1 MSRILTS
8 RDILPL
14 IRDGQTELEL
24 REGDNLTD
32 LAREMLRDR
41 GVRAVPAR
49 NPEVYA
55 PDQPTAPGSLSNATR
70 QSATQ
75 PDGQETRN
83 VFVAQAAL
91 ASNPKNTEPDPYDL
105 VITGGI
111 CVVPEMG
118 RIKANVC
125 IRDGKIAALTTDRV
139 RGKQEIDATGLYVLP
154 GVIDP
159 HTHLGLFVPFEQE
172 LESETRSAVLGGVTT
187 IGTYFN
193 QTGSYLPLIDRLE
206 HQVNTIS
213 RVDMIPHLAI
223 REDTQVSELAAYSQ
237 RGMNSF
243 KVYMC
248 GVPGLY
254 PHQEDGFIIRVM
266 ERMAK
271 LLPTADPILSVHCE
285 NTSICD
291 FATEDMKDLRL
302 ETLSDWNLSHPN
314 LAEGEAVIRAAYF
327 SQKTGAR
334 TYIVHSSTKEAME
347 ALHRIKHAKL
357 SVETT
362 SPYLCLDTDSD
373 IGAYGKMLP
382 PIREPESRDALWQG
396 IRDGII
402 DTIGTD
408 NTVMTAEEK
417 RVSEGMRK
425 AGAGYPTLGTHLA
438 SVLNEGIFRREISI
452 EKLVPLI
459 TMNPAKIFHVY
470 PRKGT
475 IMPGSDADIVLVN
488 LDIQRTVNPSELL
501 SRSDFSL
508 FQGKTL
514 RAWPMA
520 TIKGGRILAW
530 NGKLVDD
537 TRRGNVL
544 KH

>member
-8 RDILPL
+8 RDIIPL

-24 REGDNLTD
+24 REGENLTE
-32 LAREMLRDR
+32 LAGEMLRNR
-41 GVRAVPAR
+41 GVRVVRVQNADAGLLKQDNAGAALHTGNSPAATPFETELF
-49 NPEVYA
+49 NA
-55 PDQPTAPGSLSNATR
+55 SITKIAPGSSIK
-70 QSATQ
+70 
-75 PDGQETRN
+75 
-83 VFVAQAAL
+83 AAE
-91 ASNPKNTEPDPYDL
+91 SEPYDV

-111 CVVPEMG
+111 CVIPEMG
-118 RIKANVC
+118 RIKTNVC
-125 IRDGKIAALTTDRV
+125 IREGKIAALTTDHV
-139 RGKQEIDATGLYVLP
+139 RGKQEIDASGLYVLP

-193 QTGSYLPLIDRLE
+193 QTGSYLPLMDRLGN
-206 HQVNTIS
+206 QVNALS
-213 RVDMIPHLAI
+213 RVDMIPHFAI
-223 REDTQVSELAAYSQ
+223 RDDTQISELPAYSQ

-248 GVPGLY
+248 GVPGIY
-254 PHQEDGFIIRVM
+254 PSQEDGFILRVM
-266 ERMAK
+266 ERMK
-271 LLPTADPILSVHCE
+271 DLPPTANPILSVHCE
-285 NTSICD
+285 NASICD
-291 FATEDMKDLRL
+291 FATEDMKSLRL
-302 ETLSDWNLSHPN
+302 ETLTDWNRSHPN
-314 LAEGEAVIRAAYF
+314 LAEGEAVIRATYF
-327 SQKTGAR
+327 SQKTGVR

-347 ALHRIKHAKL
+347 ALHRGKHAKL
-357 SVETT
+357 FVETT
-362 SPYLCLDTDSD
+362 SPYLCLDTGSD
-373 IGAYGKMLP
+373 IGVYAKMLP
-382 PIREPESRDALWQG
+382 PIREQESRDALWQG

-408 NTVMTAEEK
+408 NTVMTSDEK
-417 RVSEGMRK
+417 QVSKGMRA
-425 AGAGYPTLGTHLA
+425 AGAGYPTLGTHLV
-438 SVLNEGIFRREISI
+438 SVLNEGIFRREIPI
-452 EKLVPLI
+452 EKLVPLM
-459 TMNPAKIFHVY
+459 TMNPAKIFQVY
-470 PRKGT
+470 PQKGT

-488 LDIQRTVNPSELL
+488 LDMQRTVNPAELL

-520 TIKGGRILAW
+520 TIKGGRIVAW

>member
-1 MSRILTS
+1 MSRFLTS
-8 RDILPL
+8 RDIIPL
-14 IRDGQTELEL
+14 IRQGQTELEL
-24 REGDNLTD
+24 HEGENLTD
-32 LAREMLRDR
+32 LAVEMLRNR
-41 GVRAVPAR
+41 GIRVVHGQSASIGSTKQDNTGITQAATQSVS
-49 NPEVYA
+49 PEPYNA
-55 PDQPTAPGSLSNATR
+55 SLSRPVTG
-70 QSATQ
+70 STIK
-75 PDGQETRN
+75 
-83 VFVAQAAL
+83 AAE
-91 ASNPKNTEPDPYDL
+91 SEPYDI
-105 VITGGI
+105 VIIGGI
-111 CVVPEMG
+111 CVIPEMG
-118 RIKANVC
+118 RIKTNVC
-125 IRDGKIAALTTDRV
+125 IREGKIAALTTDYV
-139 RGKQEIDATGLYVLP
+139 RGRQEIDASGLYVLP

-172 LESETRSAVLGGVTT
+172 LESESRSAVLGGVTT

-193 QTGSYLPLIDRLE
+193 QTGSYLPLMDRLTN
-206 HQVNTIS
+206 QVNSLS
-213 RVDMIPHLAI
+213 RVDMIPHFAI
-223 REDTQVSELAAYSQ
+223 RDDTQVGELSAYSQ

-248 GVPGLY
+248 GVPGIY
-254 PHQEDGFIIRVM
+254 PGQEDGFILRTM
-266 ERMAK
+266 ERMKTLSPAVN
-271 LLPTADPILSVHCE
+271 PILSVHCE
-285 NTSICD
+285 NASICD
-291 FATEDMKDLRL
+291 FATEDMNSLRL
-302 ETLSDWNLSHPN
+302 ETLADWNQSHPN
-314 LAEGEAVIRAAYF
+314 LAEGEAVMRAAYF
-327 SQKTGAR
+327 SQKTGVR

-347 ALHRIKHAKL
+347 AIHRDKHAKL

-373 IGAYGKMLP
+373 IGVYAKMLP

-408 NTVMTAEEK
+408 NTVMTSEEK
-417 RVSEGMRK
+417 QVSKGMRA

-452 EKLVPLI
+452 EKLVPLM
-459 TMNPAKIFHVY
+459 TMNPAKIFQVY
-470 PRKGT
+470 PQKGT

-488 LDIQRTVNPSELL
+488 LNIQRKVNPAEML

-520 TIKGGRILAW
+520 TIKGGRIVAW

>member
-1 MSRILTS
+1 
-8 RDILPL
+8 
-14 IRDGQTELEL
+14 
-24 REGDNLTD
+24 
-32 LAREMLRDR
+32 MLRNR
-41 GVRAVPAR
+41 GVRVVRVQNAGASLLKQDNAGAALHTGNSPAAMPFVTETF
-49 NPEVYA
+49 NA
-55 PDQPTAPGSLSNATR
+55 SITKIAPGSSIKATE
-70 QSATQ
+70 S
-75 PDGQETRN
+75 E
-83 VFVAQAAL
+83 
-91 ASNPKNTEPDPYDL
+91 PYDV

-111 CVVPEMG
+111 CVIPEMG
-118 RIKANVC
+118 RIKTNVC
-125 IRDGKIAALTTDRV
+125 IREGKIAALTTDHV
-139 RGKQEIDATGLYVLP
+139 RGKQEIDASGLYVLP

-193 QTGSYLPLIDRLE
+193 QTGSYLPLMDRLGN
-206 HQVNTIS
+206 QVNALS
-213 RVDMIPHLAI
+213 RVDMIPHFAI
-223 REDTQVSELAAYSQ
+223 RDDTQINELPAYSQ

-248 GVPGLY
+248 GVPGIY
-254 PHQEDGFIIRVM
+254 PSQEDGFILRVM
-266 ERMAK
+266 ERMKA
-271 LLPTADPILSVHCE
+271 LPPTANPILSVHCE
-285 NTSICD
+285 NASICD
-291 FATEDMKDLRL
+291 FATEDMKSLRL
-302 ETLSDWNLSHPN
+302 ETLADWNRSHPN
-314 LAEGEAVIRAAYF
+314 LAEGEAVIRATYF
-327 SQKTGAR
+327 SQKTGVR

-347 ALHRIKHAKL
+347 ALHRGKHAKL

-362 SPYLCLDTDSD
+362 SPYLCLDTGSD
-373 IGAYGKMLP
+373 IGVYAKMLP
-382 PIREPESRDALWQG
+382 PIREQESRDALWQG

-408 NTVMTAEEK
+408 NTVMTSDEK
-417 RVSEGMRK
+417 QVSKGMRA
-425 AGAGYPTLGTHLA
+425 AGAGYPTLGTHLV
-438 SVLNEGIFRREISI
+438 SVLNEGIFRREIPI
-452 EKLVPLI
+452 EKLVPLM
-459 TMNPAKIFHVY
+459 TMNPAKIFQVY
-470 PRKGT
+470 PQKGT

-488 LDIQRTVNPSELL
+488 LDMQRTVNPAELL

-520 TIKGGRILAW
+520 TIKGGRIVAW